1 MIHARKKA
9 IMWKTS
15 HFASIACK
23 KKSSSFLSVVTN
35 LTLLTNDA
43 TFLNIISSNIII
55 ITTNYF

>member
-1 MIHARKKA
+1 
-9 IMWKTS
+9 MWKTS

-43 TFLNIISSNIII
+43 TFLYIISSNIII

>member
-1 MIHARKKA
+1 MLGRRLSCGRPLTLHLLLV
-9 IMWKTS
+9 
-15 HFASIACK
+15 

-43 TFLNIISSNIII
+43 TFLYIISSNIII